1 MPQPQDYPLFD
12 HWYRLVNWLLE
23 RCERMPRHT
32 RFTVSG
38 RMVNLATETTE
49 LLIEAVYSKDRLL
62 LLRRINLNLEKLR
75 FFNRL
80 CKDRRYLSVTQYEH
94 LAREINTVGKM
105 CGGWAKLPAALPDKE
120 AT

>member
-1 MPQPQDYPLFD
+1 MAQPQDYPLFD
-12 HWYRLVNWLLE
+12 HWYRTVNWLPE
-23 RCERMPRHT
+23 RCERMPKHT

-49 LLIEAVYSKDRLL
+49 LLIEAVYSKERTQ

-80 CKDRRYLSVTQYEH
+80 CKDREYLSLAQYEF
-94 LAREINTVGKM
+94 LAREINKAGKM
-105 CGGWAKLPAALPDKE
+105 CGGWAKDR
-120 AT
+120 TC

>member
-1 MPQPQDYPLFD
+1 MAQPQDYPLFD
-12 HWYRLVNWLLE
+12 HWYRTVNWLLE
-23 RCERMPRHT
+23 RCERMPKHT

-49 LLIEAVYSKDRLL
+49 LLIEAVYSKERTH

-80 CKDRRYLSVTQYEH
+80 CKDRQYLSLAQYEFF
-94 LAREINTVGKM
+94 AREINKTGTM
-105 CGGWAKLPAALPDKE
+105 CGGWAKSQI
-120 AT
+120 T